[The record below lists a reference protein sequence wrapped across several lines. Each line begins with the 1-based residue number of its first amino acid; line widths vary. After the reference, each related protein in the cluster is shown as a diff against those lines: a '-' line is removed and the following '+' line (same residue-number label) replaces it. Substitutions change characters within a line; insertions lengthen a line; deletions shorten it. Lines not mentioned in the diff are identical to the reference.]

1 MIIYYQT
8 DERWANKLYSAS
20 APHTETIKSS
30 GCGITCAAMVISN
43 LTKEKVT
50 PDIMADYSVRR
61 GYRIDGVGTA
71 HSLYPAIAKE
81 YNLNCTQCYDIH
93 TATKCVLNG
102 GMVVCSTNGGI
113 NGLFSTGG
121 HLFVMCAVEGDICI
135 FADPYLY
142 DGKYNK
148 SFRKNK
154 AKVKNGLVY
163 VKSEFAK
170 TEIITYFCF
179 TGKEKTMIETANDI
193 TWELAEKYIEIK
205 DREGFVKAL
214 DKAKQEESPLYWG
227 FYKLVNKISEGK
239 DGKELSV

>member
-8 DERWANKLYSAS
+8 DNRWANKLYSAS

-30 GCGITCAAMVISN
+30 GCGVTAAAMIISN

-50 PDIMADYSVRR
+50 PDVMADYSVKY
-61 GYRIDGVGTA
+61 GYRIDGVGTSF
-71 HSLYPAIAKE
+71 SLYPAIAKK
-81 YNLNCTQCYDIH
+81 YNLNCTQTNSIEE
-93 TATKCVLNG
+93 AISCVKSG
-102 GMVVCSTNGGI
+102 GMVVCSTNGGA

-121 HLFVMCAVEGDICI
+121 HLFVMCGIEGKICI

-142 DGKYNK
+142 DGKYNI

-163 VKSEFAK
+163 VSSNLAKSE
-170 TEIITYFCF
+170 ISTYFCF
-179 TGKEKTMIETANDI
+179 SRKEKAMLESANDI

-205 DREGFVKAL
+205 DRSGFVKAL
-214 DKAKQEESPLYWG
+214 DKAKQDESPLYWG
-227 FYKLVNKISEGK
+227 FYKLVNKISE
-239 DGKELSV
+239 D